1 MVSKKNKTLI
11 LRLVTALVL
20 SSSLI
25 CSSYAEE
32 DADFS
37 YFSLVEAKPIKLI
50 NPIYLDTSQGQ
61 TIVPKANTSI
71 PFNLRSFSEADYF
84 SSAIDDDSP
93 PAETVVKQESP
104 PVNQESPP
112 EIQTTETAIQNEQ
125 GENTFAPLPSATDFF
140 SPAESKEDFT
150 TVQKP
155 PTFTEINT
163 VTDEDA
169 SYSASI
175 NTEDVNL
182 EGKSVTGIRIQGLQ
196 NIKPEFLLSKINTQI
211 GSLFHPNLL
220 QQDLQKI
227 YATGYFTDEMS
238 VEPTLKPD
246 GTIDLAF
253 VVKENIP
260 VTDVSIIGN
269 TVISTMEL
277 MPFVMPMKGL
287 PQNLL
292 EINNA
297 IDNINNFYHEKGYIL
312 ANVDSV
318 DDDADGALNFSI
330 LEGVINKIDISG
342 NERTKDYVITRNVMT
357 QPGTVYNEEF
367 LKKDLTKVYS
377 TQIFD
382 EVDRKIVPSEDEKG
396 KFDVTIAVKEKSTN
410 SVAIGGG
417 IDTGLGAFG
426 SVSLREDNFLGKAQ
440 KVSLSGILGSGIL
453 LSDASIKN
461 HMNYQ
466 VELNFLEPYFLN
478 ADNSLMGKLYYR
490 ELGSYQVPLAIERRI
505 GVRSGIEHKVKGYDN
520 LSTNFEAGVE
530 YIKLKEGDFNRI
542 SELYGQKH
550 LNIANRA
557 KELQGGLF
565 LNLSPGIKYSTLDNN
580 EIPRDGVIAQAQFME
595 AFGITDFKR
604 TNGRLMGAV
613 TKFFPVFKKSSFSL
627 TAKGGIKVHGNEMP
641 EVMAYSLGG
650 PYSIR
655 GFRMNG
661 VGTGNSFIMGSAELA
676 TPIPLVD
683 RLKWD
688 VFKNMRFAFFI
699 DAGKV
704 FDPTISST
712 LYDRPLGAITA
723 GVGLRLF
730 VPGVGPISVDYG
742 LPLTNPGDY
751 GSKNGYFTFGTGGMN
766 MYGY

>member
-1 MVSKKNKTLI
+1 MVSNKNKTFI

-20 SSSLI
+20 SSSLV
-25 CSSYAEE
+25 CPAYCEG
-32 DADFS
+32 DVDFS
-37 YFSLVEAKPIKLI
+37 YFSLVESKPIKLI

-61 TIVPKANTSI
+61 TVVPKANTSI

-84 SSAIDDDSP
+84 SSTIDDS
-93 PAETVVKQESP
+93 EEVVARQKSP
-104 PVNQESPP
+104 PVTQESS
-112 EIQTTETAIQNEQ
+112 EQ
-125 GENTFAPLPSATDFF
+125 IAEPNADVFAPLPSSTNFF
-140 SPAESKEDFT
+140 SPEDVVSESYQGNE
-150 TVQKP
+150 
-155 PTFTEINT
+155 
-163 VTDEDA
+163 A
-169 SYSASI
+169 AYSASV
-175 NTEDVNL
+175 NTDEISL
-182 EGKSVTGIRIQGLQ
+182 EGRTVSGIRIQGL
-196 NIKPEFLLSKINTQI
+196 NNVKPEFLLSKINTHI
-211 GSLFHPNLL
+211 GSLFNPNLL

-238 VEPTLKPD
+238 VEPSLKPD

-253 VVKENIP
+253 VVKENII
-260 VTDVSIIGN
+260 VSDVSIIGN

-277 MPFVMPMKGL
+277 MPFVMPMKNM

-292 EINNA
+292 EINTA
-297 IDNINNFYHEKGYIL
+297 IDNINNYYHEKGYIL

-318 DDDADGALNFSI
+318 DDEPDGSLNFSI

-342 NERTKDYVITRNVMT
+342 NERTKDYVISRNIMT
-357 QPGTVYNEEF
+357 QAGTVYNEEF

-382 EVDRKIVPSEDEKG
+382 EVDRNIVPVEGEKG

-410 SVAIGGG
+410 SVALGGG

-426 SVSLREDNFLGKAQ
+426 SVSIREDNFLGKAQ

-461 HMNYQ
+461 RMNYQ
-466 VELNFLEPYFLN
+466 IELNFFEPYFLN

-505 GVRSGIEHKVKGYDN
+505 GLRGGIEHKVKGYDN
-520 LSTNFEAGVE
+520 LTTSLEGGVE
-530 YIKLKEGDFNRI
+530 YIKLREGDFSRI
-542 SELYGQKH
+542 SQLYAKNH
-550 LNIANRA
+550 LNIADRA

-565 LNLSPGIKYSTLDNN
+565 INVIPGVKYSTLDNN
-580 EIPRDGVIAQAQFME
+580 EMPREGVIAQAQFME
-595 AFGITDFKR
+595 AFGVTDFKR
-604 TNGRLMGAV
+604 TNGRLIGAV

-627 TAKGGIKVHGNEMP
+627 TAKGGIKVHGDEMP
-641 EVMAYSLGG
+641 EVMAFSLGG

-655 GFRMNG
+655 GYRMNG
-661 VGTGNSFIMGSAELA
+661 VGSGDSFIMGSAELA
-676 TPIPLVD
+676 TPIPFID

-688 VFKNMRFAFFI
+688 ICKNMRFAFFL

-723 GVGLRLF
+723 GIGLRVF

-742 LPLTNPGDY
+742 LPLTNPGHY
-751 GSKNGYFTFGTGGMN
+751 GSKSGYFTFGTGAMN
-766 MYGY
+766 YYGY